1 MAAGDVFN
9 VGPTS
14 TANAATLAI
23 QPSAGVEVVIHDVYG
38 PTGSAWTLAYTDGSN
53 PITFLS
59 MPAGGGALNLQC
71 HVTNGKY
78 LLLTNTSGATAYFGA
93 DGMVTK

>member
-9 VGPTS
+9 AGPTS
-14 TANAATLAI
+14 TANGATLAI
-23 QPSAGVEVVIHDVYG
+23 QPGAGVEAVIHNVYS
-38 PTGSAWTLAYTDGSN
+38 PTGSAFTLAWTDGSN
-53 PITFLS
+53 PVTFLS

-71 HVTNGKY
+71 HVTNAKY
-78 LLLTNTSGATAYFGA
+78 LLLTNTSGATAYFAA